1 MMKNEKDN
9 LDELFGH
16 FEGQWDIDHPDLGHQ
31 ERFLNR
37 LDGKK
42 KKRFPFFKLAAPVA
56 AAVVLL
62 MGLLI
67 VFNPI
72 QDKNMALNKMSP
84 QAKEAQVY
92 FSSIIEKELT
102 KVEKENSPETKKI
115 VQDALNHMQLL
126 EADYDKLTLELQE
139 KGENKKILHAMITNL
154 QVRIAFLE
162 KVMAQIE
169 NIKKIKENHHENNII

>member
-16 FEGQWDIDHPDLGHQ
+16 FEGQWDTDHPDLGHQ

-37 LDGKK
+37 LDVKK
-42 KKRFPFFKLAAPVA
+42 KQRFPYKLAAPVA
-56 AAVVLL
+56 AAIVIL

-67 VFNPI
+67 VFNPM
-72 QDKNMALNKMSP
+72 QDKNVALNKMSP

-92 FSSIIEKELT
+92 FSSIIKKELV

-115 VQDALNHMQLL
+115 VEDALNHMQLL
-126 EADYDKLTLELQE
+126 EADYNKLTLELQE

-162 KVMAQIE
+162 KVLAQIE

>member
-9 LDELFGH
+9 LDGLFGH
-16 FEGQWDIDHPDLGHQ
+16 FEGQWDTDHPDLGHQ

-37 LDGKK
+37 LEGKK
-42 KKRFPFFKLAAPVA
+42 KQRFPFRFAAPVA
-56 AAVVLL
+56 AAVVIL

-67 VFNPI
+67 VFNPM

-92 FSSIIEKELT
+92 FSSIIEKELA
-102 KVEKENSPETKKI
+102 KVEKEDSPETERI
-115 VQDALNHMQLL
+115 VHDALNHMQQL
-126 EADYDKLTLELQE
+126 EADYNVLTQELQE

-162 KVMAQIE
+162 KVLTQIE
-169 NIKKIKENHHENNII
+169 NIKKIKVNHHENNII

>member
-9 LDELFGH
+9 LDGLFGH
-16 FEGQWDIDHPDLGHQ
+16 FEGQWDTDHPDLGHQ

-37 LDGKK
+37 LEGKK
-42 KKRFPFFKLAAPVA
+42 KQHFPFRFAAPVA
-56 AAVVLL
+56 AAVVIL

-67 VFNPI
+67 VFNPM

-92 FSSIIEKELT
+92 FSSIIEKELA
-102 KVEKENSPETKKI
+102 KVEKEDSPETERI
-115 VQDALNHMQLL
+115 VHDALNHMQQL
-126 EADYDKLTLELQE
+126 EADYNVLTQELQE

-162 KVMAQIE
+162 KVLTQIE
-169 NIKKIKENHHENNII
+169 NIKKIKVNHHENNII

>member
-1 MMKNEKDN
+1 MKNEKDN
-9 LDELFGH
+9 LDGLFDH
-16 FEGQWDIDHPDLGHQ
+16 FEGQWDTDHPDLGHQ

-37 LDGKK
+37 LEGKK
-42 KKRFPFFKLAAPVA
+42 KQRFPFRFAAPVA
-56 AAVVLL
+56 AAVVIL

-67 VFNPI
+67 VFNPM

-92 FSSIIEKELT
+92 FSSIIEKELA
-102 KVEKENSPETKKI
+102 KVEKEDSPETERI
-115 VQDALNHMQLL
+115 VHDALNHMQQL
-126 EADYDKLTLELQE
+126 EADYNVLTQELQE

-162 KVMAQIE
+162 KVLTQIE
-169 NIKKIKENHHENNII
+169 NIKKIKVNHHENNII

>member
-9 LDELFGH
+9 IDELFGH
-16 FEGQWDIDHPDLGHQ
+16 FEGQWDTDHPGLGHQ

-42 KKRFPFFKLAAPVA
+42 KQRFPFKFAAPVA
-56 AAVVLL
+56 AAVVIL

-67 VFNPI
+67 FFNPM
-72 QDKNMALNKMSP
+72 QDKSMALNKMSP
-84 QAKEAQVY
+84 QAKETQVY

-115 VQDALNHMQLL
+115 VEDALNHMQLL
-126 EADYDKLTLELQE
+126 EADYNKLTLELQE

-154 QVRIAFLE
+154 QVRITFLE
-162 KVMAQIE
+162 KVLTQIE
-169 NIKKIKENHHENNII
+169 SIKKIKDNHHENNII

>member
-1 MMKNEKDN
+1 MKNEKDTIN
-9 LDELFGH
+9 ELFSH
-16 FEGQWDIDHPDLGHQ
+16 FDGQWDTEHPDLGHQ

-37 LDGKK
+37 LEGKK
-42 KKRFPFFKLAAPVA
+42 KKRFPLKIAGPVA
-56 AAVVLL
+56 AAIALFI
-62 MGLLI
+62 GLI
-67 VFNPI
+67 FTFNPTAG
-72 QDKNMALNKMSP
+72 NTAALNKMSP

-115 VQDALNHMQLL
+115 VQDALNHMQQL
-126 EADYDKLTLELQE
+126 EADYDKLILELQE

-162 KVMAQIE
+162 KVLAQIE

>member
-9 LDELFGH
+9 LDGLFGH
-16 FEGQWDIDHPDLGHQ
+16 FEGQWDTDHPDLGHQ

-37 LDGKK
+37 LECKK
-42 KKRFPFFKLAAPVA
+42 KQRFPFRFAAPVA
-56 AAVVLL
+56 AAVVIL

-67 VFNPI
+67 VFNPM

-92 FSSIIEKELT
+92 FSSIIEKELA
-102 KVEKENSPETKKI
+102 KVEKEDSPETERI
-115 VQDALNHMQLL
+115 VHDALNHMQQL
-126 EADYDKLTLELQE
+126 EADYNVLTQELQE

-162 KVMAQIE
+162 KVLTQIE
-169 NIKKIKENHHENNII
+169 NIKKIKVNHHENNII

>member
-1 MMKNEKDN
+1 MKNEKDS
-9 LDELFGH
+9 LDELFGR
-16 FEGQWDIDHPDLGHQ
+16 FEGQWDADHPDLGHQ

-42 KKRFPFFKLAAPVA
+42 KQRFSFRLAAPIA
-56 AAVVLL
+56 AAVVIL

-67 VFNPI
+67 VFNPM
-72 QDKNMALNKMSP
+72 QYKNMALNKMSP

-115 VQDALNHMQLL
+115 VQDALDHMQLL
-126 EADYDKLTLELQE
+126 EADYNKLTLELQE

-162 KVMAQIE
+162 KVLTQIE
-169 NIKKIKENHHENNII
+169 SIKKIKDNHHENNII